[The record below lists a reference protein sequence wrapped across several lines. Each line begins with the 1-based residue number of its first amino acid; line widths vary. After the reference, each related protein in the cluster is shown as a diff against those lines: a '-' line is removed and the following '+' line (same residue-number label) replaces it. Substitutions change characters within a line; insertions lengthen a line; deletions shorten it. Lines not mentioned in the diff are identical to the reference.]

1 MFGTFL
7 IHVLDDVAN
16 PEVQV
21 AEALHIG
28 KQRDGV
34 VVDVEGHVFD
44 MLVVVLVERGQHYH
58 AVLAFGVEGIAVLVH
73 HVAVGHVFRQVV
85 PLRRRRVGDHGC
97 EVGKEDVAAA
107 NLVEHLGVDVALAGA
122 VARVLVDNQLDA
134 VGLKGGFRLP
144 QRSVDDRAGIF
155 PVVLPREEQS
165 ILRHISLNF
174 APVSSSNCH
183 SPEVLSFG
191 LCFAYATPMVR
202 GGHTDFTDFTDIAL
216 RAFCSGLVRQA
227 HHESSLARGRV
238 RDYFIPSG
246 LLLMMIVHVTKCS
259 LYEYRVYGVA
269 SNHPNKCMVVG
280 IVAEHMELVN
290 IGQRYGYRLLGL

>member
-1 MFGTFL
+1 MPCTL
-7 IHVLDDVAN
+7 PHRDASKEYSLSKQHTHDVVSLLVHVLSYCCLFTAS
-16 PEVQV
+16 
-21 AEALHIG
+21 
-28 KQRDGV
+28 
-34 VVDVEGHVFD
+34 F
-44 MLVVVLVERGQHYH
+44 
-58 AVLAFGVEGIAVLVH
+58 
-73 HVAVGHVFRQVV
+73 
-85 PLRRRRVGDHGC
+85 
-97 EVGKEDVAAA
+97 
-107 NLVEHLGVDVALAGA
+107 
-122 VARVLVDNQLDA
+122 
-134 VGLKGGFRLP
+134 
-144 QRSVDDRAGIF
+144 
-155 PVVLPREEQS
+155 
-165 ILRHISLNF
+165 
-174 APVSSSNCH
+174 VSSPLITH
-183 SPEVLSFG
+183 KLPLPGG
-191 LCFAYATPMVR
+191 LIVWPMLRLRYAYGTPMVR